1 MAGSGLGGHNDD
13 EERDAPM
20 PAESLTDTTPAESV
34 FRLIYRSE
42 SLIEPE
48 QRSVELASIFTT
60 ARNNNRGLAI
70 TGALMVTDT
79 AFVQALEG
87 DENEVKALYE
97 SIEKDSR
104 HEHVNLVEQTVAPR
118 TFGRWAM
125 AEVATD
131 DRPDRRLVSNP
142 SSGEI
147 VKMGKDPSITPEQEQ
162 LFALMRDAARDGA
175 SH

>member
-1 MAGSGLGGHNDD
+1 MSAESSTDT
-13 EERDAPM
+13 A
-20 PAESLTDTTPAESV
+20 PAEQV
-34 FRLIYRSE
+34 FRLIYRSQ
-42 SLIEPE
+42 SLIDPE
-48 QRSVELASIFTT
+48 QRSPELASIFNA
-60 ARNNNRGLAI
+60 ARNNNRGHAI
-70 TGALMVTDT
+70 TGALMVTDST
-79 AFVQALEG
+79 FVQALEG
-87 DENEVKALYE
+87 DEGEVRALYGT
-97 SIEKDSR
+97 IEKDSR
-104 HEHVNLVEQTVAPR
+104 HENLDLIEQTEAPR

-162 LFALMRDAARDGA
+162 VLTFMRDAARDGA

>member
-1 MAGSGLGGHNDD
+1 
-13 EERDAPM
+13 M
-20 PAESLTDTTPAESV
+20 PSESSTDTTPAESV
-34 FRLIYRSE
+34 FRLIYRSQ
-42 SLIEPE
+42 SLIDPA
-48 QRSVELASIFTT
+48 QRSPELASIFTT
-60 ARNNNRGLAI
+60 ARTNNRGHSI

-79 AFVQALEG
+79 TFVQALEG
-87 DENEVKALYE
+87 DEDEVRTLFE

-104 HEHVNLVEQTVAPR
+104 HEQVDLIEQKVANR

-131 DRPDRRLVSNP
+131 DRPDRRLVSKP
-142 SSGEI
+142 GSGEI

-162 LFALMRDAARDGA
+162 VLAFMRDAARDGA